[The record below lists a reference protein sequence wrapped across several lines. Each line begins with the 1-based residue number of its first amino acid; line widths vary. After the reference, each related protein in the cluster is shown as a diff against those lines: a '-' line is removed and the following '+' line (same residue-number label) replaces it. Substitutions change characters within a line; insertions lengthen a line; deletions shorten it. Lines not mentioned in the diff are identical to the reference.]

1 MKVRLDDIIYERGK
15 NLIHFEV
22 KENCLKQ
29 VSGVTYLGWDMYR
42 EKGFRARVGI
52 EELEEKVGG
61 RKDWRQ
67 QGKGGGGKWESTYAD
82 YSLRDQKEARERAEA
97 KLRNLSYQYLKA
109 EGSGEGNSALLAG
122 MRVMMKQVGKAYS
135 GEYIAEVVIHELSE
149 DEGYITRFFL
159 KRNMMDEEFGKGET
173 VIDRHADE
181 AYRAKRE
188 AAAEKEKRK
197 ADEEDEEEAEDKSPQ
212 FSNVRW
218 VKKGKEVKEAL
229 VDDEVSL
236 CFDVQNINNGQRIK
250 ITIWEHDEDNE
261 HDHVADLTGTVE
273 NGQIAKIWKVVYTPD
288 EDDGSTSA
296 QELKEKG
303 YTLPEYH
310 FVAEYKG
317 VVSGES
323 PVLEVKDWVKK
334 RLRDKSS
341 NVIFKNTKYTLR
353 LADGKEIN
361 GITDAMGYMQEIYA
375 VPFGILNISIDK
387 DLQ

>member
-1 MKVRLDDIIYERGK
+1 MKVRRDDIIYERGK

-82 YSLRDQKEARERAEA
+82 DSLRDQKEAREREEA
-97 KLRNLSYQYLKA
+97 KLMILSYHYLKA

-122 MRVMMKQVGKAYS
+122 MRVLMKQVGKAYS

-188 AAAEKEKRK
+188 AAAAEKRK
-197 ADEEDEEEAEDKSPQ
+197 REAEEEDEGEPEDKSPQ
-212 FSNVRW
+212 FSNLRW
-218 VKKGKEVKEAL
+218 VKKGNDVRKAL

-250 ITIWEHDEDNE
+250 LTIWEHDQDNE
-261 HDHVADLTGTVE
+261 HDHVVDLTATVE
-273 NGQIAKIWKVVYTPD
+273 NGQIAKTWKVVYTPD

-296 QELKEKG
+296 EELQEKG

-317 VVSGES
+317 VES
-323 PVLEVKDWVKK
+323 EPGPVLKVKGWGNRQLLDEKTGKPLVN
-334 RLRDKSS
+334 RDFVLLTPEGDFIEGVTDSKGFARIEGIKIG
-341 NVIFKNTKYTLR
+341 NYTL
-353 LADGKEIN
+353 
-361 GITDAMGYMQEIYA
+361 IT
-375 VPFGILNISIDK
+375 
-387 DLQ
+387 

>member
-1 MKVRLDDIIYERGK
+1 MKVRRDDIIYERGK

-122 MRVMMKQVGKAYS
+122 MRVLMKQVGKAYS

-149 DEGYITRFFL
+149 EEGYITRFFL

-173 VIDRHADE
+173 VVDRHADE

-188 AAAEKEKRK
+188 AAAEKRKRE
-197 ADEEDEEEAEDKSPQ
+197 ADEDEDGEAEDKSPQ
-212 FSNVRW
+212 FSNLRW
-218 VKKGKEVKEAL
+218 VKKGKDAKEAL

-250 ITIWEHDEDNE
+250 ITIWEHDDDNE

-273 NGQIAKIWKVVYTPD
+273 NGQIAKTWKVVYTPD

-296 QELKEKG
+296 EELKEKG

-317 VVSGES
+317 VESEQS
-323 PVLEVKDWVKK
+323 PVLSVKDWIERQILDNQTGLPLRNTGYTIVTNIGDVLTSTTDEEGFI
-334 RLRDKSS
+334 RLKG
-341 NVIFKNTKYTLR
+341 IYINTYKL
-353 LADGKEIN
+353 LI
-361 GITDAMGYMQEIYA
+361 
-375 VPFGILNISIDK
+375 
-387 DLQ
+387 